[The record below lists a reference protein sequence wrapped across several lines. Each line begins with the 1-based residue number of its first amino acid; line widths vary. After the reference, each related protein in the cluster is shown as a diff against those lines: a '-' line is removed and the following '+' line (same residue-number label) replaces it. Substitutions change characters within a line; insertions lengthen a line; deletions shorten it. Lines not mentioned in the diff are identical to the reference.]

1 MEILIAEHSGFC
13 EGVERA
19 YRIALERTKAGRA
32 VFMLGNL
39 VHNTKVVEKFINLGI
54 KAVKDLSEIKKG
66 TNGVLLISAHGVAPK
81 IYEKAKELELEIVD
95 TTCPWVKKAQKIAK
109 DLAGE
114 GRFTI
119 IVGDKG
125 HPEVAGLVGWSADQA
140 IVIEKPGEVDKLGLS
155 KDMKVG
161 VLAQTTQSDDNFDAV
176 VARLKQK
183 VSDLEEYDTICGA
196 TSKRQDA
203 AVEAAKKVDLM
214 LVIGDFKSAN
224 TKRLTELCARTGTET
239 HQIQTVAELD
249 RSWLSGKNKVG
260 ITAGASTPEWIIS
273 EVTALLRAP
282 QAPDKSKKR

>member
-1 MEILIAEHSGFC
+1 
-13 EGVERA
+13 
-19 YRIALERTKAGRA
+19 
-32 VFMLGNL
+32 MLGNL
-39 VHNTKVVEKFINLGI
+39 VHNTKVVEKFVNLGI
-54 KAVKDLSEIKKG
+54 KAVKDLSEIRKG

-81 IYEKAKELELEIVD
+81 IYEKAKELGLEIVD

-140 IVIEKPGEVDKLGLS
+140 IVIERPEEVDKLGLP
-155 KDMKVG
+155 KDLKIG
-161 VLAQTTQSDDNFDAV
+161 VLAQTTQSHENFDAV

-224 TKRLTELCARTGTET
+224 TKRLTELCTRTGTET
-239 HQIQTVAELD
+239 HQIQTVHELD
-249 RSWLSGKNKVG
+249 KKWLSGKTKVG
-260 ITAGASTPEWIIS
+260 ITAGASTPEWVIE